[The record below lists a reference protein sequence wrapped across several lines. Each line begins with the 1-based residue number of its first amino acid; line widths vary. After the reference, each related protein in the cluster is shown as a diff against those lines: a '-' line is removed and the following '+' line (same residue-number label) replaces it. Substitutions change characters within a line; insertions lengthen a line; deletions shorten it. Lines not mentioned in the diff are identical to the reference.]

1 MKDRKNTFKPY
12 QQNQYM
18 ALPPSLDELIADNH
32 PVRIVNHVIDEID
45 IDSLV
50 KKYQGGGCSSYH
62 PRMLLKV
69 LIYGYLNNIYSS
81 RKLERA
87 VREDINFMWLAAMA
101 RPEHNTINRFRSER
115 LNGEIKK
122 IFSQVVLFMAD
133 KGLVDLQ
140 MAYTDGTIM
149 EANANRYS
157 FVWGK
162 NVTRYREGILKKL
175 EELWN
180 YTQEVAA
187 QELQDITPTSFEHIS
202 AEEVKQL
209 VDTIDKALK
218 DKPKDTKIKRH
229 LSDAKNTWPDKLAG
243 YEKQK
248 QILGSRNS
256 YSKTDTDATFMRMK
270 EDHLQ
275 NSQLKPAYN
284 VQISTNNQ
292 IITNYSVHQNPGDTT
307 TLKPHLEQFEQHYGF
322 LPSVLVAD
330 AGYGSEENYEYL
342 FDDNKIEAY
351 VKYNWFDKEIKQS
364 HKDKKG
370 EFHVDNLFY
379 NPRHDCYYCP
389 MGQQMTL
396 KEIKKEKT
404 LTGYIKTLHI
414 YQAQNCN
421 GCPMRGVCHNAE
433 GHRMVR
439 TSHKLRR
446 LKEHAKSLLL
456 SPKGIFHRQKRPVD
470 IEPVFGFIKHNRG
483 FRRFLLRGIE
493 KVNIEVGVLCI
504 VNNILKIVKL
514 MSNLPDLD
522 KLLSNFCVSL
532 KKSRVF
538 CHIFEIGCF
547 FAKKICAWPKFHR
560 IGVLGFDTPSYN
572 CQFLPDFIN
581 HFNGNI

>member
-45 IDSLV
+45 IDGLV
-50 KKYQGGGCSSYH
+50 KKYKGGGCSSYH

-101 RPEHNTINRFRSER
+101 RPEHNTINRFRSDR
-115 LNGEIKK
+115 LKGEIKK

-133 KGLVDLQ
+133 KGLVDLRL
-140 MAYTDGTIM
+140 AYTDGTIM

-162 NVTRYREGILKKL
+162 NVSRYREGILKQL

-180 YTQEVAA
+180 YTQKVAA
-187 QELQDITPTSFEHIS
+187 QELQDAAPTSFEHIS
-202 AEEVKQL
+202 SEEVKQL

-218 DKPKDTKIKRH
+218 DKPKDAKTKKQ
-229 LSDAKNTWPDKLAG
+229 LNNAKKHWPDKLTE
-243 YEKQK
+243 YEKQE
-248 QILGSRNS
+248 QLLGGRNS

-270 EDHLQ
+270 EDHLK

-284 VQISTNNQ
+284 LQISTNNQ
-292 IITNYSVHQNPGDTT
+292 IITNYSVHHNPADTN
-307 TLKPHLEQFEQHYGF
+307 TLKPHLEQFVQHYGF

-330 AGYGSEENYEYL
+330 AAYGSEENYEYI
-342 FDDNKIEAY
+342 FDENKIEAY
-351 VKYNWFDKEIKQS
+351 VKYNWFDKENKQS
-364 HKDKKG
+364 GKDQKG

-396 KEIKKEKT
+396 KEIRKEKT
-404 LTGYIKTLHI
+404 STGYIKTQHV

-421 GCPMRGVCHNAE
+421 GCPMRGVCHKAE
-433 GHRMVR
+433 GHRMIR
-439 TSHKLRR
+439 ISHKYRR
-446 LKEHAKSLLL
+446 LKERARSLLL
-456 SPKGIFHRQKRPVD
+456 STEGIFHRRKRPVD
-470 IEPVFGFIKHNRG
+470 VEPVFGFIKHNRG
-483 FRRFLLRGIE
+483 FKRFLLRSME

-514 MSNLPDLD
+514 MRFLPDLD

-532 KKSRVF
+532 KKIRVF
-538 CHIFEIGCF
+538 SPHFRNWPF
-547 FAKKICAWPKFHR
+547 FRQKICAWPNFHWV
-560 IGVLGFDTPSYN
+560 GGFV
-572 CQFLPDFIN
+572 F
-581 HFNGNI
+581 